1 LHTSHQATPCWAVGY
16 GPQMMEMGVSVS
28 REFVIHGPLIYDTLR
43 LKKTQCSNSFTL
55 EYIKFDPIYTK
66 KNTNIY
72 RAKYIS
78 MELFIKNTLI
88 IYVFGVIKLYFYLY
102 KLLNFRQ
109 FNRECFIKTW
119 PLSLL
124 LFGYL

>member
-1 LHTSHQATPCWAVGY
+1 
-16 GPQMMEMGVSVS
+16 VSVS

>member
-1 LHTSHQATPCWAVGY
+1 
-16 GPQMMEMGVSVS
+16 
-28 REFVIHGPLIYDTLR
+28 
-43 LKKTQCSNSFTL
+43 
-55 EYIKFDPIYTK
+55 
-66 KNTNIY
+66 
-72 RAKYIS
+72 

-124 LFGYL
+124 LFGYLYTTSIRDLALHPTRTHTTIYIYTLFSCPSMRICNNLVLVPIMQVVQSS